1 MRDGRLP
8 SNHRGDRSHAG
19 ETPRITGSR
28 LRRPRRAAS
37 WAPLWPPSLSRRARL
52 RAPRGGG
59 RLCAAFRHAGAET
72 TWSGSATAHNRKQ
85 HIEREVSSAW
95 AEGATRR
102 FAADTSRLGSCCAW
116 SPSRF
121 GSVGLSAGW
130 LWAVTGSPR
139 MSTISGLASE
149 LLGVIFGAGDRN
161 ASSLDAWQR
170 LSPML
175 PHAEGCVQQR
185 REGSTSARFVHPY
198 LAIALDAGRG
208 CCCIGQHSSYRTGIG
223 GGRAAPVRTPDG
235 RSVRLWAPRAVG
247 VDLGGE
253 PADRRSGDRG
263 REWL

>member
-1 MRDGRLP
+1 MLQRITPSMRCVLLCALSSSAVTFPLLSPKSRVELQHIIATRATRRLFGRIADMRDGRLP
-8 SNHRGDRSHAG
+8 SNHRGDRIACC

-37 WAPLWPPSLSRRARL
+37 WAPLGLRRYLRRARL

-149 LLGVIFGAGDRN
+149 LLGV
-161 ASSLDAWQR
+161 SLW
-170 LSPML
+170 
-175 PHAEGCVQQR
+175 C
-185 REGSTSARFVHPY
+185 
-198 LAIALDAGRG
+198 
-208 CCCIGQHSSYRTGIG
+208 
-223 GGRAAPVRTPDG
+223 
-235 RSVRLWAPRAVG
+235 
-247 VDLGGE
+247 
-253 PADRRSGDRG
+253 RRSKRVFT
-263 REWL
+263 